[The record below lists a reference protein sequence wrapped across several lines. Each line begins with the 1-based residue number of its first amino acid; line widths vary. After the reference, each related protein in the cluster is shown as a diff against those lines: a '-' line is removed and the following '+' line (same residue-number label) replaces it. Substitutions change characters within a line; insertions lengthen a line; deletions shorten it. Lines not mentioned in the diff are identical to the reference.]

1 MAKYDW
7 SAFKKNKY
15 NNAKTEVDGHVFDS
29 KKEAKYYTYLKALQS
44 AGKIKN
50 LELQPRYELQ
60 PGYRGRGG
68 VWVRPI
74 SYVADFRYKDV
85 VDGTIVVVDVKS
97 KITESNPVYRLK
109 RKLFLYRYPDVIFR
123 EIV

>member
-1 MAKYDW
+1 MVKFDW

-15 NNAKTEVDGHVFDS
+15 NNSKTEVDGHVFDS
-29 KKEAKYYTYLKALQS
+29 RKEAKHYTYLKALQS

-60 PGYRGRGG
+60 PGYRGRDG

-74 SYVADFRYKDV
+74 AYVADFRYKDA

-109 RKLFLYRYPDVIFR
+109 RKLFLYRYPDIVFR

>member
-1 MAKYDW
+1 MVKFDW

-15 NNAKTEVDGHVFDS
+15 NNSKTELDGHVFDS
-29 KKEAKYYTYLKALQS
+29 RKEAKHYVYLRSLQS
-44 AGKIKN
+44 AGKITN

-60 PGYRGRGG
+60 PGYRGRDG

-74 SYVADFRYKDV
+74 AYVADFRYRDA
-85 VDGTIVVVDVKS
+85 VDGSVVVVDVKS

-109 RKLFLYRYPDVIFR
+109 RKLFLFKYPDVVFR